1 MELQDNFL
9 FLKLEQ
15 MQRKNSE
22 ELKES
27 DRYFFV
33 IHLLDKDNNPCR
45 FFIFNKDLREKVLK
59 LNLVGLQNISVTM
72 KVSFVS
78 NSWQVNLLDIN

>member
-1 MELQDNFL
+1 MEIQDNFK

-45 FFIFNKDLREKVLK
+45 FFIFNKDLREKVLN
-59 LNLVGLQNISVTM
+59 LNLVSLQDILLTM
-72 KVSFVS
+72 KVVFVN